1 MRFSEL
7 NLKLPDW
14 VEPFLANYDEDFTTT
29 KQRMRLVIDLSREN
43 FKQATGG
50 PFAAAVFDL
59 DSGILL
65 NCGVNLVE
73 SVGCSVAH
81 AEIVALSLAQKSLGS
96 YDLSQT
102 DRRCQ
107 LITSTEPCAM
117 CLGAICWSGVRS
129 IACAARDEDARKIGF
144 DEGDKPTGWV
154 TTLTNR
160 GIAVERDVLRE
171 QAADVLKNYA
181 GSGGIIYNP
190 KSSGD

>member
-7 NLKLPDW
+7 KLKLPNW
-14 VEPFLANYDEDFTTT
+14 VRPFLDSFDPDFLTT
-29 KQRMRLVIDLSREN
+29 KQRMRLVIELSREN
-43 FKQATGG
+43 FKQNTGG

-59 DSGILL
+59 DSGELL
-65 NCGVNLVE
+65 HCGVNLVE
-73 SVGCSVAH
+73 SANCSVAH
-81 AEIVALSLAQKSLGS
+81 AEVVALSLAQQSLGS

-129 IACAARDEDARKIGF
+129 VVCAARDEDARNIGF
-144 DEGDKPTGWV
+144 DEGDKPAEWV

-160 GIAVERDVLRE
+160 GIVVERDVLRE
-171 QAADVLKNYA
+171 QAADVLNHYA
-181 GSGGIIYNP
+181 DSGGIIYNP
-190 KSSGD
+190 KSLD